1 MRLKKSVAEK
11 SRQCEVQCQRISNLE
26 AELAEQQRVVTGMGD
41 VRATNEQLARS
52 LKKERTKLDTQTTLS
67 TNLASRVAELEKEN
81 GLLRSTT
88 SQEPSGSTQLPQPLA
103 LSSMSNTVNEVTI
116 VDLVSEASIETDLD
130 EDVNDL
136 GSSIVQLAV
145 KRRIAKPRRRP
156 GPTFGMPL
164 KELEPP
170 AAPQSDSLIVDSN
183 AQNTFAF
190 ADRPFA
196 SLVSKDIVFRQ
207 GFTPSNPSSHRS
219 KQLDGTPWPLHR
231 AGTSN
236 GLGGSRQSSTFRKKG
251 ATTIQS
257 KIHWGSKK

>member
-1 MRLKKSVAEK
+1 MAEK
-11 SRQCEVQCQRISNLE
+11 SRQCKVQCQRISNLE

-52 LKKERTKLDTQTTLS
+52 LKKECTKLDTQTALS

-145 KRRIAKPRRRP
+145 KR
-156 GPTFGMPL
+156 
-164 KELEPP
+164 
-170 AAPQSDSLIVDSN
+170 
-183 AQNTFAF
+183 
-190 ADRPFA
+190 
-196 SLVSKDIVFRQ
+196 
-207 GFTPSNPSSHRS
+207 
-219 KQLDGTPWPLHR
+219 
-231 AGTSN
+231 
-236 GLGGSRQSSTFRKKG
+236 
-251 ATTIQS
+251 
-257 KIHWGSKK
+257 